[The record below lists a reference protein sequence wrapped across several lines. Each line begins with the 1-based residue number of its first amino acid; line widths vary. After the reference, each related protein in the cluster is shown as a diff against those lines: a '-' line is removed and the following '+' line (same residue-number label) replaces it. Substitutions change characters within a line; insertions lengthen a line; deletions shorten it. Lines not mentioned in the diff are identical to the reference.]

1 MHLNATSLADR
12 AAWEKA
18 GFTLPAFNRDA
29 VAAHTRANPT
39 WVHFGAGNIFRAFP
53 AARLQTLLDKGV
65 ETSGVIVAEGFDYEI
80 VDRIFKPHDNL
91 SLAVTLKADGGIDKT
106 VVASMVE
113 ALKADA
119 GHEDF
124 ARLRE
129 IFRAPSLKM
138 VSFTITEKGYS
149 LHRGG
154 DLLPDVAA
162 DFAAGPASPT
172 SYMGKVAS
180 LLHERFL
187 AGKLPVAM
195 VSMDNCSH
203 NGDKLRD
210 AVRAFA
216 VAWTD
221 GGKAEKDFLAYVDD
235 AASVSFPWSMID
247 KITPRPDDGVKA
259 MLLQSGFEDVEAVVT
274 AKNTYVAPY
283 VNAEETEYLVIED
296 AFPDGRIALDQAG
309 IIYTL
314 RETVDKIEK
323 MKVCTCLN
331 PLHTA
336 LAVFG
341 CLLGF
346 DKISAEMQD
355 PDLGRLVEAIGYEEG
370 LPVVVDP
377 GIIKPREFLDTCL
390 RVRFPNPFMPDT
402 PQRIACDTSQ
412 KLSIRFGE
420 TVKAYRD
427 RADLDPKTLK
437 YIPLVHAAWLR
448 YLLGVDDA
456 GKPFERSPDPLLA
469 QLDPH
474 LAGLR
479 LGDAGP
485 FHAALRPILSDAGVF
500 GVDLYE
506 AGLGEMVEAYFA
518 EMMAGVGAVRATLRR
533 HLGEAK

>member
-1 MHLNATSLADR
+1 MHLNASSLEDR

-18 GFTLPAFNRDA
+18 GFILPNFDRAA
-29 VAAHTRANPT
+29 VAAHTRDNPT

-53 AARLQTLLDKGV
+53 AARLQVLLDTGA
-65 ETSGVIVAEGFDYEI
+65 EQAGVIVAEGFDDEI

-106 VVASMVE
+106 VVASMIE

-124 ARLRE
+124 VRLRE
-129 IFRAPSLKM
+129 VFRAPSLKM

-154 DLLPDVAA
+154 DLAPDVAA
-162 DFAAGPASPT
+162 DFAAGPAAPA

-187 AGKLPVAM
+187 AGRLPVAM

-203 NGDKLRD
+203 NGDKLRG

-216 VAWTD
+216 VAWTGAGLVD
-221 GGKAEKDFLAYVDD
+221 ADFLSYVDD
-235 AASVSFPWSMID
+235 AKAVSFPWSMID
-247 KITPRPDDGVKA
+247 KITPRPDDGVKS
-259 MLLQSGFEDVEAVVT
+259 MLLQSGFEDVDAVVT

-296 AFPDGRIALDQAG
+296 AFPNGRVALDQAG

-346 DKISAEMQD
+346 DKISAEMRD
-355 PDLGRLVEAIGYEEG
+355 PDLGRLVERIGYEEG

-377 GIIKPREFLDTCL
+377 GIITPRDFLDTCL

-412 KLSIRFGE
+412 KLCIRFGE
-420 TVKAYRD
+420 TIKAYGE
-427 RADLDPKTLK
+427 RADLDPSTLK

-456 GKPFERSPDPLLA
+456 GESFERSPDPMLA
-469 QLDPH
+469 QLDSH

-485 FHAALRPILSDAGVF
+485 FHATLRPILSDAAIF
-500 GVDLYE
+500 GVDLY
-506 AGLGEMVEAYFA
+506 AVGLGERVEGYFT
-518 EMMAGVGAVRATLRR
+518 EMMAGAGAVRTTLRR
-533 HLGEAK
+533 YLK